1 MDIAKTKVIKK
12 WNFFE
17 TFSLQEWENFRNS
30 ESYVEEDK
38 SLKEKAD
45 YERLLNRNKLIPRKG
60 DDGCARG
67 NSSSKV
73 SRR

>member
-1 MDIAKTKVIKK
+1 VDIAKTKVIKK

-45 YERLLNRNKLIPRKG
+45 YERLLNRNKFSPRKKG
-60 DDGCARG
+60 DGFYKRE
-67 NSSSKV
+67 
-73 SRR
+73 